1 MARAAVTK
9 LLLLVFLAFIICLPE
24 LFRIYSVSKVNFH
37 CLPHRP
43 YEPMHQERKGGNVQ
57 PIKSKDKRKAIWN
70 PTSSPELEQL
80 EEICAQEGKGNTAGL
95 HPETQNVQGDSRSDL
110 FMCETDKN
118 MEELR
123 SHLSSPALVVLLEVS
138 VVFQVNDTEAV
149 NHTLFGYSGQRSLY
163 LQPPEEEEDPMG
175 DKASQGQAFYCCL
188 PLNQSSNSANQSRC
202 LLWLANQTV
211 LTGTETERL
220 SWKQADGG
228 WCSYRWT
235 FLVLVCVVFLIVVAT
250 VIGKIYLGTRLN
262 YKTIVH
268 PIEYQPPNW
277 QLKETAYHLNR
288 RQSWPE
294 MRYHLNR
301 LQSWPGLSPILE
313 TESRENIET
322 LLNGNPPSC
331 YTENPS
337 SSPPSSYLL
346 PHRRTAVLTDVQQ
359 KEHRSCLK
367 SH

>member
-57 PIKSKDKRKAIWN
+57 PIKGKDKRKAICN

-80 EEICAQEGKGNTAGL
+80 EQICTQEAKRNAAGL
-95 HPETQNVQGDSRSDL
+95 HPETQKVQGDSRSDL

-118 MEELR
+118 MEELH
-123 SHLSSPALVVLLEVS
+123 SNLSSPVLVVLLEVS

-163 LQPPEEEEDPMG
+163 LQPPEEE
-175 DKASQGQAFYCCL
+175 DKANQEQAFYCCL
-188 PLNQSSNSANQSRC
+188 PLIQSSNSANQSRC

-220 SWKQADGG
+220 SWKQADRG
-228 WCSYRWT
+228 WCSYRWI
-235 FLVLVCVVFLIVVAT
+235 FLVLLCVVFLIVVTT
-250 VIGKIYLGTRLN
+250 VFGKIYLGTRLN
-262 YKTIVH
+262 NKTIVH
-268 PIEYQPPNW
+268 HIEYQPPNR

-294 MRYHLNR
+294 TTYRLNR
-301 LQSWPGLSPILE
+301 LRSWTGLSPIIE
-313 TESRENIET
+313 IESRENIET
-322 LLNGNPPSC
+322 LLNGNPLSC

-337 SSPPSSYLL
+337 SSPPSSSLL
-346 PHRRTAVLTDVQQ
+346 PHRRTAVVTDAQ
-359 KEHRSCLK
+359 
-367 SH
+367 